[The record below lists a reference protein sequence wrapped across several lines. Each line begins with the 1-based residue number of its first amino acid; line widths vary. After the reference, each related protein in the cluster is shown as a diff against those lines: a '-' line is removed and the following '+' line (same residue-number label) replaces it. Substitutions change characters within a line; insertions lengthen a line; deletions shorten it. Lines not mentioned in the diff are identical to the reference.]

1 MAPTEEEQT
10 RRPPLT
16 CPPDYQ
22 KGVDLWDP
30 EPRALLTSHGIPF
43 MIIAAIADD
52 GYHTMADI
60 ADRYTDMAD
69 TKTHAPTDYR
79 FSHALCNAYADKD
92 TIFAAMR
99 LGQVVK
105 AAQQVRKDRL
115 TALTETAN
123 INVATLGSQQAR
135 DSLEH
140 AYKVRC
146 GRLPAGR
153 MQGTD
158 LSLIHI

>member
-1 MAPTEEEQT
+1 
-10 RRPPLT
+10 
-16 CPPDYQ
+16 
-22 KGVDLWDP
+22 
-30 EPRALLTSHGIPF
+30 
-43 MIIAAIADD
+43 
-52 GYHTMADI
+52 
-60 ADRYTDMAD
+60 MAD

-115 TALTETAN
+115 TALTDTAN

-158 LSLIHI
+158 HYLGKQFKHAYQGHIGFFNTKEIVSFFGFDYKYESDTDDEEKYVNKANKKFHKMN